1 VQVLRVSDDSPA
13 QQAGLKGGDVVL
25 AVDGNKV
32 SSLEAFY
39 KKLWDRASPQ
49 EPVRLTVLQG
59 AEVNTVVV
67 QPQNRMANLRKASG
81 I

>member
-1 VQVLRVSDDSPA
+1 
-13 QQAGLKGGDVVL
+13 VL
-25 AVDGNKV
+25 AIDGQKV
-32 SSLEAFY
+32 TSLESFY

-59 AEVNTVVV
+59 ADVNTVVV
-67 QPQNRMANLRKASG
+67 QAQDRMAHLRKAGG